1 MVVGAPLV
9 PGVVGP
15 LVVSLTLMT
24 TFSVRVV
31 GIDAAVVVRSVGS
44 EGAVGGSVGAV
55 GLTLMTVVL
64 VVGTVSLGLLIVVSD
79 LSLPSLNGDESS
91 SEKNTLEH
99 FCNNFRLIK

>member
-15 LVVSLTLMT
+15 LVVALTLMT
-24 TFSVRVV
+24 TLSVRVV
-31 GIDAAVVVRSVGS
+31 GIDAALVVRSVLS
-44 EGAVGGSVGAV
+44 VGTVGAV
-55 GLTLMTVVL
+55 GLLLTLMTVVL
-64 VVGTVSLGLLIVVSD
+64 VVGTVSSGLLIVVSD

-99 FCNNFRLIK
+99 FCNNLD

>member
-44 EGAVGGSVGAV
+44 EGAVGGAV